1 MRKIKRR
8 FLGRTG
14 KETSSRKWREVYT
27 NRLADILVEP
37 NFSSIEKAY
46 SLTFTE
52 ANEQN
57 YKDILLYIEKKSFL
71 KMTFLKSRL
80 PEYQD
85 ELGEYMGTN
94 IFDIVLL
101 IDKNKGYHLAIIYVQ
116 YVGDYKL
123 SLKSVHKVPSFFYQM
138 FEGRRL
144 IFPV

>member
-27 NRLADILVEP
+27 NRLTDILVEP
-37 NFSSIEKAY
+37 HFSSIEKAY

-57 YKDILLYIEKKSFL
+57 YQDILRYIEKKSFF

-101 IDKNKGYHLAIIYVQ
+101 IDKDGGYHLAIIYVQ